1 MSGVHKG
8 TVVRGESDCPLG
20 ALHITDCHD
29 TVIYALAPLQ
39 VGGGVGSIW
48 CCPGGGG
55 EGSPGG
61 GEEEEGGGGCRAWW
75 VDSEHRCEV
84 GRQLPARQ
92 MVQ

>member
-39 VGGGVGSIW
+39 VGGEGRGMYPVLSGSGRK
-48 CCPGGGG
+48 PGMCW
-55 EGSPGG
+55 
-61 GEEEEGGGGCRAWW
+61 EGGGRRGGGSTR
-75 VDSEHRCEV
+75 H
-84 GRQLPARQ
+84 GG
-92 MVQ
+92 